1 MKRLTQLLRQP
12 LENITFI
19 TLDIETTGLSPIEDK
34 IVEIAGV
41 KFTLREEKRKFHSLI
56 NPRIPIPEDVSRIHG
71 IRDRDVKGKPT
82 IREILPS
89 LREFLGWDNI
99 LLLYNAWFD
108 LSFLAKAFY
117 DHHITPPPLPVVD
130 IYKLLRFYKES
141 LALERLSLRKV
152 VETLGK
158 KKSFQFHRA
167 MGDSLALREIF
178 LGLVEKKKI
187 RNLGEILQEKDIILF
202 SEGYTTGNRVEG
214 VYSFLN
220 QYIKERKN
228 ISLRYRHRLFS
239 IIPLDIVKAGK
250 KYYLYSSILPTF
262 EKKFFELEEVR
273 EFVLPE

>member
-1 MKRLTQLLRQP
+1 
-12 LENITFI
+12 
-19 TLDIETTGLSPIEDK
+19 
-34 IVEIAGV
+34 
-41 KFTLREEKRKFHSLI
+41 
-56 NPRIPIPEDVSRIHG
+56 
-71 IRDRDVKGKPT
+71 
-82 IREILPS
+82 
-89 LREFLGWDNI
+89 
-99 LLLYNAWFD
+99 
-108 LSFLAKAFY
+108 
-117 DHHITPPPLPVVD
+117 
-130 IYKLLRFYKES
+130 
-141 LALERLSLRKV
+141 LERLSLRKV